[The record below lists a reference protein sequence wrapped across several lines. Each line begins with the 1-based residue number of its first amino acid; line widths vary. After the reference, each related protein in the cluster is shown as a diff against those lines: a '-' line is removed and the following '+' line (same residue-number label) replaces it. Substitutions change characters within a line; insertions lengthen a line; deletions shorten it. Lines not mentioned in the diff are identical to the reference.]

1 MNSFY
6 ALIIMSDLSLKR
18 IWTSAEKVADMLK
31 EHKDIKVYRQANDQQ
46 AVLQEDG
53 TILWK
58 DVAIVEKL

>member
-1 MNSFY
+1 
-6 ALIIMSDLSLKR
+6 MSDLSLKR

-58 DVAIVEKL
+58 DVTIVEKL

>member
-58 DVAIVEKL
+58 DVTIVEKL